1 MRSDHHHHAQLRT
14 RIRAL
19 CDVLNHDVCTQG
31 GMLETVE
38 SGGEA
43 AQMVAMPLNPPMEA
57 IDADAGGEPLPLPLR
72 PRCPYAARCGVYSLV
87 AAPPASQSSSYVA
100 T

>member
-57 IDADAGGEPLPLPLR
+57 IDADAGGENPYPSLCGPAAPM
-72 PRCPYAARCGVYSLV
+72 PRV
-87 AAPPASQSSSYVA
+87 AAC
-100 T
+100 THW